1 MSYSASDDGPL
12 RLCASSEF
20 ATNLSIK
27 FECGMH
33 LVPVSTSSVGCY
45 NFKEALYLGV
55 SVHLHSYRLRNF
67 RRLKD
72 AHIELADDIS
82 IFVGSNN
89 SGKTSATQA
98 IHSFIAG
105 GRDRFSLYDFS
116 SSCWKVLDDAGEI
129 NLADPIPEGFSLPS
143 MDLDLW
149 FEVAASDLYLVIPL
163 LPSTAWEGTKVGIR
177 VSLTARSSIDVIR
190 NYQEAKA
197 KGAEQIAGLSLEAQY
212 VPWPRS
218 MTDYLQRELKS
229 EYELRYFIL
238 DHTQFDE
245 SFREIGGYAP
255 DELGGEPGG
264 GAILKSLIQIDN
276 LGAQRHLADPNPEAG
291 GRSEDLSKCL
301 SRFYKR
307 NLNQRQDDH
316 TALKALFDSERAL
329 NIHLD
334 EVFKPMLYRLAK
346 LGYPGISNPQ
356 LKIMSA
362 LDPAHVMSQDARVHY
377 KLGDDDSA
385 ATLPDSYNGLG
396 FKNLIYMVVEILDAQ
411 ARWASMESRPP
422 LHLIFVEEPEAHL
435 HAQLQQVF
443 IRNVLELM
451 KVEGDDQS
459 IFSSQMVITTHSPHI
474 LYERGFKP
482 IRYFRRKKVGAEQ
495 VTEVL
500 NLSAFYQAQPDDRDF
515 LERYLKLT
523 HCDLFFSDAAILVEG
538 NVERLLLPIMIRKVA
553 KTLRSACLCILEVGG
568 AFGHRFQSLIEFL
581 GLTALIITDI
591 DSVALVAADA
601 AADDEE
607 VEEFEVLAEADEDAE
622 AEVAVQAQNGGLEVD
637 ANPIGGV
644 PKKKYGKACLP
655 SEPGAATSNQTLIK
669 WLPGKL
675 SIEDLSVASEAEKTH
690 ELEDG
695 ARVRVAYQTK
705 RAVTWNG
712 ATETLCGRTLEEDF
726 GLENPEWSQAVARK
740 LLGLIVKGGVVD
752 PNALAKGL
760 HDKVSRKNFDKTKFA
775 LAVLTEDE
783 DAWHVPTYIRDG
795 LVWLKDEVRIELE
808 PILADATSIDP
819 EVVLEEEA

>member
-1 MSYSASDDGPL
+1 
-12 RLCASSEF
+12 
-20 ATNLSIK
+20 
-27 FECGMH
+27 
-33 LVPVSTSSVGCY
+33 
-45 NFKEALYLGV
+45 
-55 SVHLHSYRLRNF
+55 VHLHSYRLKNF

-98 IHSFIAG
+98 IHAFVTG

-116 SSCWKVLDDAGEI
+116 SSCWKVFDEAGNI
-129 NLADPIPEGFSLPS
+129 NLAEPVPDHLSLPS
-143 MDLDLW
+143 IELDLW
-149 FEVAASDLYLVIPL
+149 FEVAAPDLYLVIPL

-177 VSLTARSSIDVIR
+177 VSLTARNPINLIQ

-197 KGAEQIAGLSLEAQY
+197 KGVEQAAELPPESQY

-238 DHTQFDE
+238 DRTQFDE
-245 SFREIGGYAP
+245 NFREIGDYLP
-255 DELGGEPGG
+255 EELGGEPGG
-264 GAILKSLIQIDN
+264 GTILKSLIHIDN

-291 GRSEDLSKCL
+291 GRSEDLSKRL

-316 TALKALFDSERAL
+316 TALKALFDSEQAL
-329 NIHLD
+329 NTHLD
-334 EVFKPMLYRLAK
+334 DVFKPLLDRLAK
-346 LGYPGISNPQ
+346 LGYPGINNPR

-377 KLGDDDSA
+377 QIGDGEDI

-411 ARWASMESRPP
+411 ARWATMDNRPP

-443 IRNVLELM
+443 IRNVLELLNI
-451 KVEGDDQS
+451 EGDDGS
-459 IFSSQMVITTHSPHI
+459 IFGSQMVITTHSPHI

-482 IRYFRRKKVGAEQ
+482 IRYFRRKKVGNEQ
-495 VTEVL
+495 LTEVL
-500 NLSAFYQAQPDDRDF
+500 NLSAFYQAQPNDHDF

-538 NVERLLLPIMIRKVA
+538 NVERLLLPVMIRKVA

-581 GLTALIITDI
+581 GLTTLIITDI
-591 DSVALVAADA
+591 DSVALVVPEAGDA
-601 AADDEE
+601 VDDEE
-607 VEEFEVLAEADEDAE
+607 LEEFEVPADEEQDI
-622 AEVAVQAQNGGLEVD
+622 AVQAQGNRQ
-637 ANPIGGV
+637 NPVGEPLIA
-644 PKKKYGKACLP
+644 PLKKKYGKACLP
-655 SEPGAATSNQTLIK
+655 NKLGAATSNQTLIK

-675 SIEDLSVASEAEKTH
+675 TIEDLRKASEVDKTH

-695 ARVRVAYQTK
+695 AKVRVAYQTE
-705 RAVTWNG
+705 RAITWSG
-712 ATETLCGRTLEEDF
+712 STENLCGRTLEEDF
-726 GLENPEWSQAVARK
+726 GLENSEWSQAAERK
-740 LLGLIVKGGVVD
+740 SLGLIVKGGAAD
-752 PNALAKGL
+752 PSALAKGL
-760 HDKVSRKNFDKTKFA
+760 NKKVSGKSFDKTKFA
-775 LAVLTEDE
+775 LAVLTENE
-783 DAWHVPTYIRDG
+783 DAWHVPAYIRDG

-808 PILADATSIDP
+808 T
-819 EVVLEEEA
+819 VLPDSAPVAEAGAIWDEHE

>member
-1 MSYSASDDGPL
+1 M
-12 RLCASSEF
+12 
-20 ATNLSIK
+20 
-27 FECGMH
+27 
-33 LVPVSTSSVGCY
+33 
-45 NFKEALYLGV
+45 
-55 SVHLHSYRLRNF
+55 HLHSYRLRNF

-98 IHSFIAG
+98 IHAFVTG
-105 GRDRFSLYDFS
+105 GKDRFSLYDFS
-116 SSCWKVLDDAGEI
+116 SSCWKAFDEAGNI
-129 NLADPIPEGFSLPS
+129 NLADPIPEGFALPS
-143 MDLDLW
+143 IDLDLW
-149 FEVAASDLYLVIPL
+149 FEVAAPDLYLAIPL

-177 VSLTARSSIDVIR
+177 VSLTARNPINALQ
-190 NYQEAKA
+190 NYQAAKT
-197 KGAEQIAGLSLEAQY
+197 KGTEQTAELPPESQY

-218 MTDYLQRELKS
+218 MTDFLQRELKN

-245 SFREIGGYAP
+245 KFREIGDYVPG
-255 DELGGEPGG
+255 ELIGEPSGG
-264 GAILKSLIQIDN
+264 TILKSLIHIDN
-276 LGAQRHLADPNPEAG
+276 LGAQRHLTDPNPEAG
-291 GRSEDLSKCL
+291 GRSEDLSKRL

-316 TALKALFDSERAL
+316 IALKALFDSEQAL

-334 EVFKPMLYRLAK
+334 GVFKPMLDRLAK
-346 LGYPGISNPQ
+346 LGYPGINNPR

-377 KLGDDDSA
+377 LIGDGEDT

-411 ARWASMESRPP
+411 ARWATMDNRPP

-443 IRNVLELM
+443 IRNVLELLNI
-451 KVEGDDQS
+451 EGDDES
-459 IFSSQMVITTHSPHI
+459 IFGSQMVITTHSPHI

-482 IRYFRRKKVGAEQ
+482 IRYFRRKKVGQEQ
-495 VTEVL
+495 LTEVL

-538 NVERLLLPIMIRKVA
+538 NVERLLLPVMIRKVA

-568 AFGHRFQSLIEFL
+568 AFGHRFQPLIEFL
-581 GLTALIITDI
+581 GLTTLIITDI
-591 DSVALVAADA
+591 DSVALVVPAAGA

-607 VEEFEVLAEADEDAE
+607 VEEFEVPADAE
-622 AEVAVQAQNGGLEVD
+622 ENVAARDQDDRQDPVAEPMAPA
-637 ANPIGGV
+637 

-655 SEPGAATSNQTLIK
+655 NEADAATSNQTLIK

-675 SIEDLSVASEAEKTH
+675 TIEDLRNASEADKTH
-690 ELEDG
+690 NLEDG
-695 ARVRVAYQTK
+695 AKVRVAYQTE

-712 ATETLCGRTLEEDF
+712 ATESLCGRTLEEDF
-726 GLENPEWSQAVARK
+726 GLENPEWSQAAARK
-740 LLGLIVKGGVVD
+740 PLGLVVKGEAAD
-752 PNALAKGL
+752 PKALAKGL
-760 HDKVSRKNFDKTKFA
+760 HEKVSRKSFDKTKFA

-783 DAWHVPTYIRDG
+783 DAWHVPAYIRDG

-808 PILADATSIDP
+808 TVLPAAVPIAEDGAEGDKH
-819 EVVLEEEA
+819 E

>member
-1 MSYSASDDGPL
+1 M
-12 RLCASSEF
+12 
-20 ATNLSIK
+20 
-27 FECGMH
+27 
-33 LVPVSTSSVGCY
+33 
-45 NFKEALYLGV
+45 
-55 SVHLHSYRLRNF
+55 HLHSYRLRNF

-98 IHSFIAG
+98 IHAFVNG
-105 GRDRFSLYDFS
+105 GKDRFSLYDFS
-116 SSCWKVLDDAGEI
+116 SSCWKVLEEAGNL
-129 NLADPIPEGFSLPS
+129 NLANPIPDGLSLPS
-143 MDLDLW
+143 IDLDLW
-149 FEVAASDLYLVIPL
+149 FEVAAPDLYLVIPL

-177 VSLTARSSIDVIR
+177 VSLAARNPINLIQ

-197 KGAEQIAGLSLEAQY
+197 KGVEQALGLPAESKY

-218 MTDYLQRELKS
+218 MTDYLQRELRN

-238 DHTQFDE
+238 DRAKFDE
-245 SFREIGGYAP
+245 NFREIDGYAP

-264 GAILKSLIQIDN
+264 GTILKSLIHIDN

-291 GRSEDLSKCL
+291 GRSEDLSKRL

-316 TALKALFDSERAL
+316 TALRALFDSEQAL
-329 NIHLD
+329 NDHLD
-334 EVFKPMLYRLAK
+334 GVFKPMLDRLAR
-346 LGYPGISNPQ
+346 LGYPGINNPR
-356 LKIMSA
+356 LKIVSA

-377 KLGDDDSA
+377 QIGHGEDI

-411 ARWASMESRPP
+411 ARWATMDNRPP

-443 IRNVLELM
+443 IRNVLELLNI
-451 KVEGDDQS
+451 EDDDGS
-459 IFSSQMVITTHSPHI
+459 IFGSQMVITTHSPHI

-482 IRYFRRKKVGAEQ
+482 IRYFRRKKVGTEQ
-495 VTEVL
+495 LTEVL
-500 NLSAFYQAQPDDRDF
+500 NLSAFYQAQPSDRDF

-538 NVERLLLPIMIRKVA
+538 NVERLLLPVMIRKVA

-581 GLTALIITDI
+581 GLTTLIITDI
-591 DSVALVAADA
+591 DSVALVAPAID
-601 AADDEE
+601 ADDEE
-607 VEEFEVLAEADEDAE
+607 VEEFEIPADIEED
-622 AEVAVQAQNGGLEVD
+622 VAGQARDEPQE
-637 ANPIGGV
+637 PIADPV
-644 PKKKYGKACLP
+644 ATAAKKKYGKACLP
-655 SEPGAATSNQTLIK
+655 KEADAATSNQTLIK

-675 SIEDLSVASEAEKTH
+675 TIEDLRNASVADKTH
-690 ELEDG
+690 ELEDD
-695 ARVRVAYQTK
+695 AKVRVAYQTE

-712 ATETLCGRTLEEDF
+712 ATENLCGRTLEEDF
-726 GLENPEWSQAVARK
+726 GLENPEWSQAEGRK
-740 LLGLIVKGGVVD
+740 HLGLVVKGVAAD
-752 PNALAKGL
+752 PAALAKGL
-760 HDKVSRKNFDKTKFA
+760 HQRVSRKSFDKTKFA

-783 DAWHVPTYIRDG
+783 DTWNVPTYIRDG
-795 LVWLKDEVRIELE
+795 LVWLKGEVRIELE
-808 PILADATSIDP
+808 TVVPDAPAIA
-819 EVVLEEEA
+819 EGAMIGGENE

>member
-1 MSYSASDDGPL
+1 M
-12 RLCASSEF
+12 
-20 ATNLSIK
+20 
-27 FECGMH
+27 
-33 LVPVSTSSVGCY
+33 
-45 NFKEALYLGV
+45 
-55 SVHLHSYRLRNF
+55 HLHSYRLKNF

-98 IHSFIAG
+98 IQAFVTG

-116 SSCWKVLDDAGEI
+116 SSCWRLFDEAGEI
-129 NLADPIPEGFSLPS
+129 NLAEPVPDGFSLPS
-143 MDLDLW
+143 IELDLW
-149 FEVAASDLYLVIPL
+149 FEVAAPDLYLVIPL
-163 LPSTAWEGTKVGIR
+163 LPSTAWKGTKVGIR
-177 VSLTARSSIDVIR
+177 VSLSAKNPTTLIQ
-190 NYQEAKA
+190 NYQECKAKA
-197 KGAEQIAGLSLEAQY
+197 TEQVAELQPESQY
-212 VPWPRS
+212 TPWPRS

-238 DHTQFDE
+238 DRTHFDE
-245 SFREIGGYAP
+245 SFHEVGDYHP
-255 DELGGEPGG
+255 EELGGEPGG
-264 GAILKSLIQIDN
+264 GTILKSLIHIDS

-291 GRSEDLSKCL
+291 GRSEDLSKRL

-316 TALKALFDSERAL
+316 AALKALFESEQAL

-334 EVFKPMLYRLAK
+334 GVFKPMLDRLAK
-346 LGYPGISNPQ
+346 LGYPGINNPR

-377 KLGDDDSA
+377 QIGDGEDV

-411 ARWASMESRPP
+411 ARWMTMDGRPP
-422 LHLIFVEEPEAHL
+422 LQLIFIEEPEAHL

-443 IRNVLELM
+443 IRNVLELLNI
-451 KVEGDDQS
+451 EGEDES
-459 IFSSQMVITTHSPHI
+459 IFGSQMVITTHSPHI

-482 IRYFRRKKVGAEQ
+482 IRYFRRKKVGGEQ
-495 VTEVL
+495 VTEVI

-538 NVERLLLPIMIRKVA
+538 NVERLLLPIMIQKTA

-581 GLTALIITDI
+581 GLTTLIVTDI
-591 DSVALVAADA
+591 DSVALVMPGADE
-601 AADDEE
+601 DDEE
-607 VEEFEVLAEADEDAE
+607 AEEFEVPADAEADI
-622 AEVAVQAQNGGLEVD
+622 AVQAAVDGQNPVGAQEAAL
-637 ANPIGGV
+637 

-655 SEPGAATSNQTLIK
+655 SEAGAATSNQTLIR

-675 SIEDLSVASEAEKTH
+675 TIEELRNSSDADKTH

-695 ARVRVAYQTK
+695 ARVRVAYQTE
-705 RAVTWNG
+705 RPITWNG
-712 ATETLCGRTLEEDF
+712 STENLCGRTLEEDF
-726 GLENPEWSQAVARK
+726 GLENAEWSQAAARK
-740 LLGLIVKGGVVD
+740 SLGLIVKGGAAD
-752 PNALAKGL
+752 PYELARALNRR
-760 HDKVSRKNFDKTKFA
+760 VSGKSFDKTKFA
-775 LAVLTEDE
+775 LALLTENE
-783 DAWHVPTYIRDG
+783 DAWHVPAYIRDG
-795 LVWLKDEVRIELE
+795 LVWLRDEVRIEVENVL
-808 PILADATSIDP
+808 P
-819 EVVLEEEA
+819 EMVLNGDVAAPGEGHE

>member
-1 MSYSASDDGPL
+1 M
-12 RLCASSEF
+12 
-20 ATNLSIK
+20 
-27 FECGMH
+27 
-33 LVPVSTSSVGCY
+33 
-45 NFKEALYLGV
+45 
-55 SVHLHSYRLRNF
+55 HLHSYRLRNF

-98 IHSFIAG
+98 IHAFVTG

-116 SSCWKVLDDAGEI
+116 SSCWKTFDEAGSI
-129 NLADPIPEGFSLPS
+129 NLAEPVPEGFSLPNI
-143 MDLDLW
+143 DLDLW
-149 FEVAASDLYLVIPL
+149 FEVAAPDLYLVIPL

-177 VSLTARSSIDVIR
+177 VSLAARSPLTLIQ

-197 KGAEQIAGLSLEAQY
+197 KGTEQAAELPPGSQY

-238 DHTQFDE
+238 DRTQFDE
-245 SFREIGGYAP
+245 DFREIGDYVP
-255 DELGGEPGG
+255 EELGGEPGG
-264 GAILKSLIQIDN
+264 GAILKSLIHIDN

-291 GRSEDLSKCL
+291 GRSEDLSKRL

-316 TALKALFDSERAL
+316 AALKALFESEQAL

-334 EVFKPMLYRLAK
+334 GVFKPMLDRLAR
-346 LGYPGISNPQ
+346 LGYPGINNPR

-377 KLGDDDSA
+377 QIGDGEDT

-411 ARWASMESRPP
+411 ARWVTMDNRPP

-443 IRNVLELM
+443 IRNVLELLNI
-451 KVEGDDQS
+451 EGDDGS
-459 IFSSQMVITTHSPHI
+459 IFGSQMVITTHSPHI

-482 IRYFRRKKVGAEQ
+482 IRYFRRKKVGKEQ
-495 VTEVL
+495 LTEVL

-538 NVERLLLPIMIRKVA
+538 NVERLLLPVMIRKVA

-581 GLTALIITDI
+581 GLTTLIITDI
-591 DSVALVAADA
+591 DSVALVAPA
-601 AADDEE
+601 AGAAIDDEE
-607 VEEFEVLAEADEDAE
+607 VEEFEVPADGEDD
-622 AEVAVQAQNGGLEVD
+622 VAMQVQDDGQNPAGEP
-637 ANPIGGV
+637 AAPP
-644 PKKKYGKACLP
+644 PKRKYGKACLP
-655 SEPGAATSNQTLIK
+655 NEPGAATSNQTLIK

-675 SIEDLSVASEAEKTH
+675 TIEDLRNASEADKTH
-690 ELEDG
+690 ELEDD
-695 ARVRVAYQTK
+695 AKVRVAYQTE
-705 RAVTWNG
+705 RAITWNG

-726 GLENPEWSQAVARK
+726 GLENPEWSQAEDRK
-740 LLGLIVKGGVVD
+740 SLGLIVKGGAAD
-752 PNALAKGL
+752 PRALAKGL
-760 HDKVSRKNFDKTKFA
+760 HERVSRKSFDKTKFA
-775 LAVLTEDE
+775 LAVLTENE
-783 DAWHVPTYIRDG
+783 DVWHVPAYIRDG
-795 LVWLKDEVRIELE
+795 LVWLKEEVRIELE
-808 PILADATSIDP
+808 IVLPDAAP
-819 EVVLEEEA
+819 MAEAGATGAEHE

>member
-1 MSYSASDDGPL
+1 
-12 RLCASSEF
+12 
-20 ATNLSIK
+20 
-27 FECGMH
+27 MH
-33 LVPVSTSSVGCY
+33 I
-45 NFKEALYLGV
+45 
-55 SVHLHSYRLRNF
+55 HSYRIRNF

-72 AHIELADDIS
+72 AHIELADNIS

-98 IHSFIAG
+98 IYSFITG

-116 SSCWKVLDDAGEI
+116 SSCWEVLDEAGNI
-129 NLADPIPEGFSLPS
+129 NLADTVPEDFSLPS
-143 MDLDLW
+143 IDFDLW
-149 FEVAASDLYLVIPL
+149 FEVGAPDLYLVIPL

-177 VSLTARSSIDVIR
+177 VSLTARNPINLIQ
-190 NYQEAKA
+190 NYQEARA
-197 KGAEQIAGLSLEAQY
+197 NGAEQATELPHGSQY

-218 MTDYLQRELKS
+218 LTDYLQRELKS

-238 DHTQFDE
+238 DRTQFDE
-245 SFREIGGYAP
+245 NFREIGDYVP
-255 DELGGEPGG
+255 DELGGELGG
-264 GAILKSLIQIDN
+264 GTILKSLIHIDN
-276 LGAQRHLADPNPEAG
+276 LGAQRHLTDPNPEAG
-291 GRSEDLSKCL
+291 GRSEDLSKRL

-316 TALKALFDSERAL
+316 TALKALFDSEQAL

-334 EVFKPMLYRLAK
+334 GVFKPMLERLAK
-346 LGYPGISNPQ
+346 LGYPGINNPR

-377 KLGDDDSA
+377 QLGEGDDS

-411 ARWASMESRPP
+411 ERWAKMDDRPP

-443 IRNVLELM
+443 IRNVLELLNI
-451 KVEGDDQS
+451 ENDNGS

-482 IRYFRRKKVGAEQ
+482 IRYFRRKKVGEEQ
-495 VTEVL
+495 LTEVL
-500 NLSAFYQAQPDDRDF
+500 NLSAFYEAQPADRDF

-538 NVERLLLPIMIRKVA
+538 NVERLLLPTMIQKVA

-581 GLTALIITDI
+581 GLTTLIITDI
-591 DSVALVAADA
+591 DSVALVAPAAGDA
-601 AADDEE
+601 VNDDD
-607 VEEFEVLAEADEDAE
+607 VEEFEVPAE
-622 AEVAVQAQNGGLEVD
+622 AEEDVAVQAQDDGQTPVNEP
-637 ANPIGGV
+637 AAPA

-655 SEPGAATSNQTLIK
+655 SETGAATSNQTLIK

-675 SIEDLSVASEAEKTH
+675 TIDELRVASEMDKTH
-690 ELEDG
+690 DLVDG
-695 ARVRVAYQTK
+695 AKVRVAYQTE
-705 RAVTWNG
+705 RAVTWKG
-712 ATETLCGRTLEEDF
+712 TTERLCGRTLEEDF
-726 GLENPEWSQAVARK
+726 GLENPEWSQSAERK
-740 LLGLIVKGGVVD
+740 ELGLILKSGAVGPK
-752 PNALAKGL
+752 ALAKGL
-760 HDKVSRKNFDKTKFA
+760 HEKVSKKSFDKTKFA

-808 PILADATSIDP
+808 PVPPAAALVAE
-819 EVVLEEEA
+819 EVELGGEHE

>member
-1 MSYSASDDGPL
+1 M
-12 RLCASSEF
+12 
-20 ATNLSIK
+20 
-27 FECGMH
+27 
-33 LVPVSTSSVGCY
+33 
-45 NFKEALYLGV
+45 
-55 SVHLHSYRLRNF
+55 HLHSYRLRNF

-98 IHSFIAG
+98 IHAFVSG
-105 GRDRFSLYDFS
+105 GKDRFSLYDFS
-116 SSCWKVLDDAGEI
+116 SSCWKAFEEAGDT
-129 NLADPIPEGFSLPS
+129 NLANPVPEGLSLPS
-143 MDLDLW
+143 IDLDLW

-177 VSLTARSSIDVIR
+177 VSLVARNPVNLIQ
-190 NYQEAKA
+190 NYQAAKA
-197 KGAEQIAGLSLEAQY
+197 KGAEQAAGLPAQSKY

-218 MTDYLQRELKS
+218 MTDYLQRELRS

-238 DHTQFDE
+238 DRAQFDE
-245 SFREIGGYAP
+245 KFREINEYVP

-264 GAILKSLIQIDN
+264 GTILKSLIHIDN

-291 GRSEDLSKCL
+291 GRSEDLSKRL

-316 TALKALFDSERAL
+316 TALKALFDSEQAL
-329 NIHLD
+329 NDHLD
-334 EVFKPMLYRLAK
+334 GVFKPMLDRLAK
-346 LGYPGISNPQ
+346 LGYPGINNPR

-377 KLGDDDSA
+377 QIGEGKDI

-411 ARWASMESRPP
+411 ARWATMDNRPP

-443 IRNVLELM
+443 IRNVLELLRM
-451 KVEGDDQS
+451 EDDDGS
-459 IFSSQMVITTHSPHI
+459 IFGSQMVITTHSPHI

-482 IRYFRRKKVGAEQ
+482 IRYFRRKKVGKEQ
-495 VTEVL
+495 LTEVL
-500 NLSAFYQAQPDDRDF
+500 NLSAFYQAQPSDRDF

-538 NVERLLLPIMIRKVA
+538 NVERLLLPVMIRKVA

-581 GLTALIITDI
+581 GLTTLIITDI
-591 DSVALVAADA
+591 DSVALVVPAGANA
-601 AADDEE
+601 GDDDD
-607 VEEFEVLAEADEDAE
+607 VEEFEVPAGVEGAVAGEAQDDGQGPADEP
-622 AEVAVQAQNGGLEVD
+622 L
-637 ANPIGGV
+637 V
-644 PKKKYGKACLP
+644 PTRKKKYGKACLP
-655 SEPGAATSNQTLIK
+655 KEPSAATSNQTLIK

-675 SIEDLSVASEAEKTH
+675 TIEDLRNASDADKTH
-690 ELEDG
+690 ELEDD
-695 ARVRVAYQTK
+695 AKVRVAYQTE

-712 ATETLCGRTLEEDF
+712 TTETLCGRTLEEDF
-726 GLENPEWSQAVARK
+726 GLENPGWSQAEERK
-740 LLGLIVKGGVVD
+740 HLGLVVKGEAAD
-752 PNALAKGL
+752 PVALAKGL
-760 HDKVSRKNFDKTKFA
+760 HHRVSRKSFDKTKFA

-783 DAWHVPTYIRDG
+783 GAWEVPAYIRDG

-808 PILADATSIDP
+808 TALPDAVQAAEDAMIGG
-819 EVVLEEEA
+819 EHE

>member
-1 MSYSASDDGPL
+1 M
-12 RLCASSEF
+12 
-20 ATNLSIK
+20 
-27 FECGMH
+27 
-33 LVPVSTSSVGCY
+33 
-45 NFKEALYLGV
+45 
-55 SVHLHSYRLRNF
+55 HLHSYRLKNF

-98 IHSFIAG
+98 IHAFVTG
-105 GRDRFSLYDFS
+105 GKDRLSLYDFN
-116 SSCWKVLDDAGEI
+116 SSCWKSFDETGNIDLT
-129 NLADPIPEGFSLPS
+129 LPLPEGFSVPS
-143 MDLDLW
+143 IDLDLW
-149 FEVAASDLYLVIPL
+149 FDVSATDLYLVIPL

-177 VSLTARSSIDVIR
+177 VSLAAKSPINLIQ
-190 NYQEAKA
+190 NFQEAKA
-197 KGAEQIAGLSLEAQY
+197 KGAVQTAELPPESQY

-238 DHTQFDE
+238 DRSQFDE
-245 SFREIGGYAP
+245 NFREIGDYVP

-264 GAILKSLIQIDN
+264 GTILKSLIHIDN

-291 GRSEDLSKCL
+291 VRSEDLSKRL

-316 TALKALFDSERAL
+316 IALKALFDSEQAL

-334 EVFKPMLYRLAK
+334 GVFKPTLDRLAK
-346 LGYPGISNPQ
+346 LGYPGVNNPR

-377 KLGDDDSA
+377 QIGHGEDT

-396 FKNLIYMVVEILDAQ
+396 FKNLIYMVVEILDSQ
-411 ARWASMESRPP
+411 ARWATMDNRPP
-422 LHLIFVEEPEAHL
+422 LHLLFVEEPEAHL

-443 IRNVLELM
+443 IRNILELM
-451 KVEGDDQS
+451 TIEGDIGS
-459 IFSSQMVITTHSPHI
+459 IFGSQMVITTHSPHI

-482 IRYFRRKKVGAEQ
+482 IRYFRRKKVGNEQ
-495 VTEVL
+495 LTEVL
-500 NLSAFYQAQPDDRDF
+500 NLSAFYQSQPDDRDF

-538 NVERLLLPIMIRKVA
+538 NVERLLLPVMIRKSA

-581 GLTALIITDI
+581 GLTTLIITDI
-591 DSVALVAADA
+591 DSVAVVAQA
-601 AADDEE
+601 ASEDEDDE
-607 VEEFEVLAEADEDAE
+607 VEEFEVPADAE
-622 AEVAVQAQNGGLEVD
+622 DDSAEQAGGNGQDPALEHMGP
-637 ANPIGGV
+637 AL
-644 PKKKYGKACLP
+644 KKKYGKACLP

-675 SIEDLSVASEAEKTH
+675 TIEDLRNASEADKTH
-690 ELEDG
+690 VLEDD
-695 ARVRVAYQTK
+695 AKVRVVYQTE
-705 RAVTWNG
+705 RAITWNG

-726 GLENPEWSQAVARK
+726 GLENPDWTQDVARK
-740 LLGLIVKGGVVD
+740 PLGLIVKGGASD
-752 PNALAKGL
+752 PAALAQGL
-760 HDKVSRKNFDKTKFA
+760 HQKVSRKSFDKTKFA

-783 DAWHVPTYIRDG
+783 QAWHVPTYIHDG
-795 LVWLKDEVRIELE
+795 LAWLKDEIRIELE
-808 PILADATSIDP
+808 TVLPDAILVA
-819 EVVLEEEA
+819 EENAAIGEEHE